1 MEQLQQLGYTQRNI
15 ARNIEKTQYKLNNAE
30 TAVDFNKSCILNGL
44 LPKYTLCRSANSRRE
59 TMEERRKYLQEE
71 LVRK

>member
-44 LPKYTLCRSANSRRE
+44 LPKYIYTVILLLTNRIGGVKA
-59 TMEERRKYLQEE
+59 
-71 LVRK
+71 VRNAEIR